1 MKQLGS
7 KNIKTSLDVIY
18 DLEQIAKNDPQQH
31 WEIME
36 MLTIFVRNN
45 APYTCQEKSK
55 SNFKIQIRT
64 DIQAAL
70 TVIARRDVKKD
81 PENQLL
87 DLSYTDM
94 RGVNFNCANLA
105 GANLYQ
111 VNLAGAN
118 LKSANL
124 SGTILSASNLAGANL
139 SGANLAGAI
148 LNAANLSGANLHQ
161 ANLHR
166 ANLFL
171 ANLHYTNLSDAKLD
185 EANFRDAN
193 LY

>member
-1 MKQLGS
+1 MELGG
-7 KNIKTSLDVIY
+7 KNIETSLDVIY
-18 DLEQIAKNDPQQH
+18 DLEQIANNDPQQH

-45 APYTCQEKSK
+45 SAYTPQEKSK
-55 SNFKIQIRT
+55 SNFKTKIPT

-81 PENQLL
+81 PPNQIL
-87 DLSYTDM
+87 DLSNTDM
-94 RGVNFNCANLA
+94 RGVNFNGVNLA
-105 GANLYQ
+105 RANLYQ

-124 SGTILSASNLAGANL
+124 SGIIMSTANLSEANL

-148 LNAANLSGANLHQ
+148 LNAANLS
-161 ANLHR
+161 R
-166 ANLFL
+166 ANLSQALF
-171 ANLHYTNLSDAKLD
+171 A
-185 EANFRDAN
+185 
-193 LY
+193 